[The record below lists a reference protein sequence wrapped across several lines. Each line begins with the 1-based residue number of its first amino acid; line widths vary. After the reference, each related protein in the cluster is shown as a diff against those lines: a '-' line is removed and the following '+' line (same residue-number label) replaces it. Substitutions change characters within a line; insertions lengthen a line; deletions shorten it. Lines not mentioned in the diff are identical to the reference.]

1 MWVELLIGGK
11 DTKTVSFWYKI
22 GEGPCCTALEKDSVW
37 TDPVTSP
44 FGSAVEEKVK
54 KRGQIGK
61 ISAREASPAVAW
73 GGERI
78 AEPVSRLPLG
88 SLRLPIS
95 FSPTPRQC
103 GAWSGARVLLSITFL
118 AKLSIN
124 LLSFYFL

>member
-44 FGSAVEEKVK
+44 FGSAVGEKVK
-54 KRGQIGK
+54 KQGQIGK

-88 SLRLPIS
+88 SRLAS
-95 FSPTPRQC
+95 LADFFFAHTTPMRSLVRC
-103 GAWSGARVLLSITFL
+103 
-118 AKLSIN
+118 
-124 LLSFYFL
+124 